1 MIEWVIILHGTFLD
15 VNAILSELEKAK
27 SAETFFVCFN
37 VERDIQY
44 FFLFINHNTRQAE
57 ISL

>member
-44 FFLFINHNTRQAE
+44 FFFC
-57 ISL
+57 S